1 MVTTIGTSPRPTS
14 TPLKSYVQQQANYS
28 YRQVTPPTASET
40 SSSSGQ
46 RTGRST
52 SIHTAE
58 ETYGR
63 NAVAGND
70 EVDAFFSMWPLVST
84 SSANEDAP
92 SGVSVGRETLTT
104 AVANRKT
111 VTFSPLKPR
120 RRQDNRS
127 KLISIDTPM
136 HRQLQ
141 IHLQHYLKDD
151 HRAMPDE

>member
-1 MVTTIGTSPRPTS
+1 MTTIGTTSRPLS

-28 YRQVTPPTASET
+28 YRQVTPPTSSET

-46 RTGRST
+46 RTHRSA
-52 SIHTAE
+52 SISTAE
-58 ETYGR
+58 RAHGR
-63 NAVAGND
+63 NTVTEND
-70 EVDAFFSMWPLVST
+70 ELDAFFGMWPLVST
-84 SSANEDAP
+84 SNAIEDAP
-92 SGVSVGRETLTT
+92 SRVEAGREPVYQ
-104 AVANRKT
+104 AVGIKKS

-127 KLISIDTPM
+127 KLVSIDTPM

-151 HRAMPDE
+151 YRGMPDE